1 MYSTYIY
8 DRVSEISI
16 NLGDNIYHQYMTTE
30 AVCPPKLKCRLFTTA
45 AADNLILIITST
57 SAHD

>member
-16 NLGDNIYHQYMTTE
+16 KLGDNIYHQYMTAE

-45 AADNLILIITST
+45 AIDNLILII
-57 SAHD
+57 